1 MSLSLTFIYASSN
14 RFVASSFRVS
24 RNNREEKSKFRLRPR
39 EHIAAVLAVWFH
51 TSTKPFAHF
60 LLCVLCRAA
69 LTLTVLF
76 IYLSSGKRCLAKHRQ
91 RPGPRAP
98 AENVSICSFE
108 EGGKVKRLVC
118 RGRLS
123 PTGQRRHGGAAT
135 RVLTLPRLLLSGVWH
150 RQKADA
156 VKSNAVGELSAGAQN
171 ISY

>member
-76 IYLSSGKRCLAKHRQ
+76 IYLSSGKTS
-91 RPGPRAP
+91 PGKTQATARASC
-98 AENVSICSFE
+98 AGRKCFYLFLW
-108 EGGKVKRLVC
+108 GGVKSQEARLPWSP
-118 RGRLS
+118 LS
-123 PTGQRRHGGAAT
+123 DWSEAT
-135 RVLTLPRLLLSGVWH
+135 RRRGDTCSDPPSSSAIWCLTSAESWCCEIECSGWALSRSPKH
-150 RQKADA
+150 
-156 VKSNAVGELSAGAQN
+156 
-171 ISY
+171 